1 MKKKISIAVF
11 IIGLITLIAGGIF
24 LIMDLNNGPKI
35 QDGEYLVKVGRWQR
49 EDAPEVIWQFTE
61 IGKGTLT
68 TNNHLNDYNFIW
80 ALEGDKIK
88 IETDWLYTLNNEYG
102 YRINQ
107 SENILTLIQEDS
119 TEINFRP
126 ASSVDTEVGEDN

>member
-11 IIGLITLIAGGIF
+11 IIGIITLIAGVVF
-24 LIMDLNNGPKI
+24 LILNLNSGPKI
-35 QDGEYLVKVGRWQR
+35 QDGEYLVSVGEW
-49 EDAPEVIWQFTE
+49 EEVDAPGVIWRFSE
-61 IGKGTLT
+61 IGQGTLT
-68 TNNHLNDYNFIW
+68 TNNHLNDYDFIW

-126 ASSVDTEVGEDN
+126 ASGVDAEVGEDN